1 MMESAADQIA
11 SWAWDLLASPGGGSF
26 HREGTTLWAGD
37 RHMGRIDNGVLR
49 FQMVNEDPSIEY
61 YRTIGGAHFHER
73 SAVPFAM
80 TSLDTPVYHDYL
92 REFAPNSRDAL
103 VVDVGGGD
111 GRNAVPW
118 LQDGFKRVVVIDA
131 TAAAL
136 SRFRARVSAE
146 NPEWLERL
154 VLIEC
159 DARALPLANDTA
171 DRVLAI
177 ESLYYLNEEYER
189 GLAECYRIMR
199 PQARLLL
206 ADRTYEGALLTRLLY
221 YGGVG
226 GMLETADR
234 REMWDGENQHR
245 VRTRCFSRE
254 ELHAILAAQG
264 FEIIDWGG
272 ISAFSLLLS
281 FLSKLDRLGPYTE
294 AQLTAVH
301 QLLIS
306 LGRTGC
312 SRRCHVV
319 IAAK

>member
-1 MMESAADQIA
+1 M
-11 SWAWDLLASPGGGSF
+11 
-26 HREGTTLWAGD
+26 HREGTTVWAGN
-37 RHMGRIDNGVLR
+37 RSVGGIDNGILR
-49 FQMVNEDPSIEY
+49 FQMVSADPSIEY

-92 REFAPNSRDAL
+92 REFAPDSHDSL
-103 VVDVGGGD
+103 VIDVGGGD

-118 LQDGFKRVVVIDA
+118 LKDGFKRVVVIDA

-136 SRFRARVSAE
+136 FRFRARILAE
-146 NPEWLERL
+146 NPEWLERI

-177 ESLYYLNEEYER
+177 ESLYYLNEEYEL
-189 GLAECYRIMR
+189 GLAECYRVMR

-206 ADRTYEGALLTRLLY
+206 ADRTYEGALLTQLLY
-221 YGGVG
+221 YGGVD

-272 ISAFSLLLS
+272 ISAFSLVLS

-294 AQLTAVH
+294 AQLAAVR

-306 LGRTGC
+306 LGRSGC